1 MYQASEEYIPLKS
14 SLNRTTKM
22 SKPWH
27 PKQIYSRGQKI
38 ENCNVT
44 QAIYVDATK
53 MKHIVRGDITAIIF
67 DGIQHFKAQHA
78 IIYTDDKHIDIDIKQ
93 VRHTT
98 RADIQKHEMIKS
110 GLDEFQSSVMC
121 YDPINYRG
129 HVMNPQGQDEPVTF
143 VEWVKR

>member
-1 MYQASEEYIPLKS
+1 
-14 SLNRTTKM
+14 M